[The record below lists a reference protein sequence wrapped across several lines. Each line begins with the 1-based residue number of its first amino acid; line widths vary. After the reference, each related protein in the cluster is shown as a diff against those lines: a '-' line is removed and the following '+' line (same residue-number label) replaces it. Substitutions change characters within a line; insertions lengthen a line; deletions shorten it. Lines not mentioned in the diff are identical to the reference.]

1 MTCSPPAKLNIGTWN
16 KKEMQIPERQ
26 EKIPVLKP
34 DWKDRMG
41 YRGKPPIKNQSES
54 SIETAYSQNQTK
66 IEPSSIIDEKLINEG
81 KLQDEPSE
89 N

>member
-41 YRGKPPIKNQSES
+41 YRGKPPIKN
-54 SIETAYSQNQTK
+54 
-66 IEPSSIIDEKLINEG
+66 
-81 KLQDEPSE
+81 
-89 N
+89 